1 MWAQSIID
9 PTRFAI
15 VGLFIGV
22 LIAAPVGPVNIV
34 CIQRTLERGFWGGFA
49 AGLGAVLADGI
60 FATVAAYGATAIS
73 GFMRDHQL
81 KIELIGGLILIVFGL
96 KVFMSQPKIVATA
109 TTNIARLR
117 RLSAN
122 MPQFLKPTLRYKVWR
137 IMPHLSIVPQT
148 FFLTLTNPGAM
159 LGVFALFGG
168 ATSVLGGIDTWLQA
182 ITAVLSIMAG
192 SLLWWA
198 GLSRLIS
205 RLRHKLTE
213 SRLKVI
219 NQFSGGVLVVF
230 GFVLF
235 GQFAYGLAGHRI
247 ASASPIMPPTVRS
260 GDPHPKGRG
269 PSGRNLG

>member
-15 VGLFIGV
+15 LGVFIGV

-60 FATVAAYGATAIS
+60 IAMIAAYGATAIS
-73 GFMRDHQL
+73 GFMRDNQL
-81 KIELIGGLILIVFGL
+81 KIELAGGLILVIFGL
-96 KVFMSQPKIVATA
+96 KVFLSRPKIVATA

-117 RLSAN
+117 RLSATI
-122 MPQFLKPTLRYKVWR
+122 PQFLRPALRYRVWR
-137 IMPHLSIVPQT
+137 IMPHLNIVPQT
-148 FFLTLTNPGAM
+148 FFLTVTNPGSI

-168 ATSVLGGIDTWLQA
+168 ATSVLGGVNSWVQA
-182 ITAVLSIMAG
+182 ITAVTSIMTG
-192 SLLWWA
+192 SLAWWA

-205 RLRHKLTE
+205 RVRHKLTE
-213 SRLKVI
+213 DRLKLI
-219 NQFSGGVLVVF
+219 NQVSGAVLVAF

-235 GQFAYGLAGHRI
+235 AQFAYGLAGYRI
-247 ASASPIMPPTVRS
+247 VSGHTFGLFSFCSA
-260 GDPHPKGRG
+260 GCFQQG
-269 PSGRNLG
+269 PSL

>member
-15 VGLFIGV
+15 IGLLIGV

-81 KIELIGGLILIVFGL
+81 KIELFGGLILTAFGL
-96 KVFMSQPKIVATA
+96 RVFLSQPRIVATA

-117 RLSAN
+117 RLSASV
-122 MPQFLKPTLRYKVWR
+122 PQFLKPTLRFKVWR
-137 IMPHLSIVPQT
+137 IMPHLNIVPQT
-148 FFLTLTNPGAM
+148 FFLTITNPGAM

-182 ITAVLSIMAG
+182 VTAVISVMTG
-192 SLLWWA
+192 SLIWWA

-205 RLRHKLTE
+205 RVRHKLTE
-213 SRLKVI
+213 GRLKMI
-219 NQFSGGVLVVF
+219 NQVSGAVLVMF
-230 GFVLF
+230 GIVLF

-247 ASASPIMPPTVRS
+247 AGGHPMTLFALCSICGIV
-260 GDPHPKGRG
+260 PH
-269 PSGRNLG
+269 L